1 VTRTIA
7 GGPEQS
13 QSDNITEGFVQTHGL
28 GICRGRYA
36 KTLIKE
42 WHRWD
47 HLHESENDA
56 VDGFHGDQLYVVF
69 VFADGGADL
78 ERFELRSFEE
88 AQSIL
93 LQVRA
98 RANSKPACIQE
109 ELGHTSSFS
118 SFELPDDIVFPFL
131 LQQQACM
138 RTFDCLSRE
147 TFSAL
152 GNGKPSHFWKES
164 TESLHLRVY
173 PKYAFPCSSFS
184 PLSPPSSMLLTLH
197 VTGHC
202 LCCHHVSSAS

>member
-1 VTRTIA
+1 MSCHPSALCQQPYKLQCYHGNLTHTIA

-36 KTLIKE
+36 KTLVKE

-56 VDGFHGDQLYVVF
+56 VDAFPGDQLYVVF

-93 LQVRA
+93 LQVQTGTETA
-98 RANSKPACIQE
+98 SLYACKRS
-109 ELGHTSSFS
+109 LGT
-118 SFELPDDIVFPFL
+118 
-131 LQQQACM
+131 
-138 RTFDCLSRE
+138 
-147 TFSAL
+147 
-152 GNGKPSHFWKES
+152 
-164 TESLHLRVY
+164 
-173 PKYAFPCSSFS
+173 
-184 PLSPPSSMLLTLH
+184 PLY
-197 VTGHC
+197 
-202 LCCHHVSSAS
+202 

>member
-1 VTRTIA
+1 MSCCPSALCQIATMQIAISPWHLTHTIA

-36 KTLIKE
+36 KTLVKE

-56 VDGFHGDQLYVVF
+56 VDAFPEDQLYVVF

-93 LQVRA
+93 LQVWA
-98 RANSKPACIQE
+98 NANSLC
-109 ELGHTSSFS
+109 
-118 SFELPDDIVFPFL
+118 V
-131 LQQQACM
+131 CM
-138 RTFDCLSRE
+138 
-147 TFSAL
+147 
-152 GNGKPSHFWKES
+152 
-164 TESLHLRVY
+164 ESLGT
-173 PKYAFPCSSFS
+173 S
-184 PLSPPSSMLLTLH
+184 
-197 VTGHC
+197 
-202 LCCHHVSSAS
+202 